1 MMDDEREASNSSRDD
16 DKEATLAAIRRGWED
31 VQAGRTIPMQD
42 FLKELKR
49 RYGTSDSTR

>member
-1 MMDDEREASNSSRDD
+1 MNDERETSNSSRDD
-16 DKEATLAAIRRGWED
+16 EKEATLAAIQRGWED

>member
-16 DKEATLAAIRRGWED
+16 DQEATLAAIRRGWED

>member
-1 MMDDEREASNSSRDD
+1 MMDGPQEVSNRCHDD
-16 DKEATLAAIRRGWED
+16 DQEAALAAIRQGWED

>member
-1 MMDDEREASNSSRDD
+1 MDDEREASISSHDD
-16 DKEATLAAIRRGWED
+16 EKEATLAAIRRGWED

-42 FLKELKR
+42 FLKELRR